1 MTEAVYL
8 GSTPVVGFGDANISI
23 SNPLIYTPFVGYIVG
38 ATGGGLLGS
47 LVSKKSRISTGVGT
61 ALGGFAGMA
70 VGGSIA
76 IRQVRK
82 RAEEEEEE
90 STLVVRPAR

>member
-1 MTEAVYL
+1 MTAEHISMNGV
-8 GSTPVVGFGDANISI
+8 PVVGFGDANISI

-38 ATGGGLLGS
+38 ATGGGVLGS

-76 IRQVRK
+76 MRQVRK
-82 RAEEEEEE
+82 RAEEEE
-90 STLVVRPAR
+90 SAR

>member
-1 MTEAVYL
+1 MTEHIFMNGA
-8 GSTPVVGFGDANISI
+8 PVVGFGDANISI

-38 ATGGGLLGS
+38 ATGGGVLGS
-47 LVSKKSRISTGVGT
+47 LVSKKSRVSTGVGT

-76 IRQVRK
+76 MRQVRK
-82 RAEEEEEE
+82 RAEEDQINE
-90 STLVVRPAR
+90 